1 MIDLNIFDMD
11 KLRVL
16 LIDDDEVDYMNVRR
30 AFKKNN
36 LRHVLS
42 YKPNGLDAINYLK
55 SIDDAVDLPQVILLD
70 INMPKMNGHE
80 FLKELRSEDK
90 LRHILV
96 YVLTTSAQK
105 TDVDLAYNKN
115 VSGYFVKPLEFD
127 EFKTTIKKLDEIWA
141 VQIFPDE
148 A

>member
-1 MIDLNIFDMD
+1 MD

-36 LRHVLS
+36 LKHVLD
-42 YKPNGLDAINYLK
+42 YQPNGLEGISYLK
-55 SIDDAVDLPQVILLD
+55 TIENLSELPQVILLD

-80 FLKELRSEDK
+80 FLQELRSNER
-90 LRHILV
+90 LRHIVV

-105 TDVDLAYNKN
+105 SDVDLAYSKN

-127 EFKTTIKKLDEIWA
+127 DFKTTVKKLDDIWS
-141 VQIFPDE
+141 VQVFPDV

>member
-1 MIDLNIFDMD
+1 MD

-36 LRHVLS
+36 LKHVLD
-42 YKPNGLDAINYLK
+42 YQPNGLDGINYLK
-55 SIDDAVDLPQVILLD
+55 AIENTSELPQVILLD

-80 FLKELRSEDK
+80 FLQELRSIER
-90 LRHILV
+90 LRHIVV

-105 TDVDLAYNKN
+105 LDVDLAYNKN
-115 VSGYFVKPLEFD
+115 VSGYFVKPLEFED
-127 EFKTTIKKLDEIWA
+127 FKTTVKKLDDIWS
-141 VQIFPDE
+141 VQVFPDV